1 MKSSHLFPLDNLVAS
16 PALTAAS
23 APVTDPFSIDSHK
36 LIYHPQR
43 VAQWM
48 EARDNWQAARSVY
61 PLYVEFSPVGACNH
75 RCKFCAVDYIG
86 YQSKRLDLAVI
97 SPRLREMGRLGVKSI
112 MFAGEGEP
120 LLHKQLPEMI
130 EICTESGIDTA
141 ITTNATVVSEKFI
154 DRALPHLSWI
164 KASVNA
170 GSAETYADIHQT
182 NASDFAKAIT
192 NLKRLV
198 DRRNQHK
205 YHCTLGAQSLLLP
218 ENQHEMVELARLC
231 RDEIGLDYL
240 VVKPYSQHMFSD
252 THIYEGTRYEEMD
265 ELASALAAES
275 RDGFNVIFRSNTM
288 QKLGQSQEQRYPKC
302 GATPFFWAYVMADG
316 SVYGCS
322 AYLQDERFCY
332 GNLNEQSFESLWQSE
347 ARESSF
353 HYVRKQLDIKDC
365 RTNCR
370 MDEINR
376 YLHALESDSVAHVNF
391 I

>member
-1 MKSSHLFPLDNLVAS
+1 MESPTLTPLINPVR
-16 PALTAAS
+16 TTMS
-23 APVTDPFSIDSHK
+23 APVADRFGIDSHK
-36 LIYHPQR
+36 LIYHPHR
-43 VAQWM
+43 VAQWLD
-48 EARDNWQAARSVY
+48 ARHNWDAARNVY

-86 YQSKRLDLAVI
+86 YQSKRLDLEII
-97 SPRLREMGRLGVKSI
+97 SPKLREMGQLGVKSI

-130 EICTESGIDTA
+130 EICTDSGIDTA
-141 ITTNATVVSEKFI
+141 ITTNATVISDKFL
-154 DRALPHLSWI
+154 DRALPHVSWI

-170 GSAETYADIHQT
+170 GSADTYADIHQT
-182 NASDFAKAIT
+182 RNSDFPKVIT
-192 NLKRLV
+192 NLQRLV
-198 DRRNQHK
+198 ERRNQQGH
-205 YHCTLGAQSLLLP
+205 HCTLGAQSLLLP
-218 ENQHEMVELARLC
+218 ENRHEMADLARLC

-240 VVKPYSQHMFSD
+240 VVKPYSQHLFSN
-252 THIYEGTRYEEMD
+252 THTYEGTRYEDMDNLAD
-265 ELASALAAES
+265 ELAAEN

-288 QKLGQSQEQRYPKC
+288 RKLSEQHEQRYSSC
-302 GATPFFWAYVMADG
+302 NATPFFWAYVMADG

-332 GNLNEQSFESLWQSE
+332 GNLNEQSFEAIWQGE
-347 ARESSF
+347 AREANF
-353 HYVRKQLDIKDC
+353 HYIREKLDIREC

-376 YLHALESDSVAHVNF
+376 YLHALESNRIEHVNF